1 MQLGVSLSRNIKTAL
16 LPAGA
21 AKEKPFSPV
30 ALLLELRCLISVY
43 FFQNAGVCHLGY
55 GSTQR
60 IRRDNANGIH
70 ANPEKVKGCVWKMS
84 KPRGRK
90 FTGTLPALSTV
101 SEKLISAPSGKFAR
115 GDL

>member
-1 MQLGVSLSRNIKTAL
+1 MEAVKNGFHVHLGVSLKRNVKSAL
-16 LPAGA
+16 LQNQF
-21 AKEKPFSPV
+21 AKEKPFLPV

-70 ANPEKVKGCVWKMS
+70 ANPEKVKGCV
-84 KPRGRK
+84 
-90 FTGTLPALSTV
+90 
-101 SEKLISAPSGKFAR
+101 
-115 GDL
+115 

>member
-1 MQLGVSLSRNIKTAL
+1 MEAVKNGFHVQLGVSLSRNIKSAL
-16 LPAGA
+16 LQAGA
-21 AKEKPFSPV
+21 TKEKSFLPV

-90 FTGTLPALSTV
+90 FTAVYGRLSTGCWRH
-101 SEKLISAPSGKFAR
+101 S
-115 GDL
+115 